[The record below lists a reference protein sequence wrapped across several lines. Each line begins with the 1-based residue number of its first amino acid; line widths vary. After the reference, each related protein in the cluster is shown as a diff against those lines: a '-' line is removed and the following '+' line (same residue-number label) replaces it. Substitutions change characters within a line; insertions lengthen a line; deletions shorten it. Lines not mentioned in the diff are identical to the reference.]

1 MLIDVKEPITLHF
14 LYFESMNAVIHI
26 KNMVCPRCI
35 EAVKNALNEANVGFE
50 QVSLGEAIIKRP
62 LDKTQKA
69 NLEPLLKE
77 KGFELL
83 EDKTSAIISNIKGL
97 IVEQIHYTEQP
108 LKVNFS
114 TFLSEKLHKDYS
126 SLSKLFSS
134 VESITIE
141 KFITSQKIERV
152 KELLFYNQLTLS
164 QIAHTMNYSS
174 VAHLSAQFKKETGL
188 TPTQFKKQRRPA
200 RTSIDQL

>member
-1 MLIDVKEPITLHF
+1 M
-14 LYFESMNAVIHI
+14 SAVIHI

-35 EAVKNALNEANVGFE
+35 EAVKDALSQCNVGFE
-50 QVSLGEAIIKRP
+50 QVKLGEVHLKRP
-62 LDKTQKA
+62 LDQQQESSLAPT
-69 NLEPLLKE
+69 LEE

-97 IVEQIHYTEQP
+97 IIEQIHYSNEP

-114 TFLSEKLHKDYS
+114 TFLSEKLEKDYS
-126 SLSKLFSS
+126 TLSKLFSS

-141 KFITSQKIERV
+141 KFITKQKTERV
-152 KELLFYNQLTLS
+152 KELIRYDQLTLS
-164 QIAHTMNYSS
+164 QIAYQMNYSS

-188 TPTQFKKQRRPA
+188 TPTQFKKHKSLA
-200 RTSIDQL
+200 RQSLDNI

>member
-1 MLIDVKEPITLHF
+1 
-14 LYFESMNAVIHI
+14 MNAVIHI

-35 EAVKNALNEANVGFE
+35 EAVKKSLNEANVGFE
-50 QVSLGEAIIKRP
+50 GVALGEVQLKRP
-62 LDKTQKA
+62 LDKEQKA
-69 NLEPLLKE
+69 NLSSLLKS

-188 TPTQFKKQRRPA
+188 SPSQFKKQKRPL
-200 RTSIDQL
+200 RKPLDTI

>member
-1 MLIDVKEPITLHF
+1 
-14 LYFESMNAVIHI
+14 MNSIIHI
-26 KNMVCPRCI
+26 KNMVCPRCVV
-35 EAVKNALNEANVGFE
+35 AVKDALDKANVGFDI
-50 QVSLGEAIIKRP
+50 VSLGEVELKRP
-62 LDKTQKA
+62 LDENQRG
-69 NLEPLLKE
+69 NLIPILRE

-97 IVEQIHYTEQP
+97 IIEQIHYSHET

-114 TFLSEKLHKDYS
+114 TYLSEKLGKDYA
-126 SLSKLFSS
+126 SLSRLFSS

-152 KELLFYNQLTLS
+152 KELLIYDQLTLS
-164 QIAHTMNYSS
+164 QIAHQMSYSS

-188 TPTQFKKQRRPA
+188 TPTQFKNEKSVSRKP
-200 RTSIDQL
+200 IDRI